1 MHLLV
6 PGDLI
11 GRKGKGQKRPHAQ
24 GNRQEANLRP
34 RTDPSAPPKK
44 QKSKA
49 CRTPEKDKA
58 VRVEPGARL
67 CPKACKAHRIGVKI
81 HGQQPRLPQA
91 FPGHGNRRIS
101 GAPSHR
107 DPGSADHT
115 AVAIFLKNRVAIAQL
130 PILIVHADFHQ
141 RIHQALVLIGI
152 YEFPHIRPVQRDMQI
167 AAVPGQDQRSVP
179 LLKPLCNNLIK
190 RDRMVRGPAFRRSAD
205 GRKAQA
211 DFEYQACQKR
221 QNHSRNPSRGSRRP
235 YRACHA
241 PLDTGRPLH
250 ALTPLHPFHSPSSL
264 TKSLCCAYPS
274 MPESACHCPPA

>member
-1 MHLLV
+1 MFPVPVIPLCIQIAVKRFLFLAASGLIIRPGVHPGYKFLKDCRGNRNRRAVIGYPEGLRKVHLLV

-101 GAPSHR
+101 GAPTGIQEAPITRLLRSSLR
-107 DPGSADHT
+107 T
-115 AVAIFLKNRVAIAQL
+115 ASRSRSSPYSLYTPIFTSV
-130 PILIVHADFHQ
+130 F
-141 RIHQALVLIGI
+141 
-152 YEFPHIRPVQRDMQI
+152 IRP
-167 AAVPGQDQRSVP
+167 SY
-179 LLKPLCNNLIK
+179 
-190 RDRMVRGPAFRRSAD
+190 S
-205 GRKAQA
+205 
-211 DFEYQACQKR
+211 
-221 QNHSRNPSRGSRRP
+221 
-235 YRACHA
+235 
-241 PLDTGRPLH
+241 
-250 ALTPLHPFHSPSSL
+250 
-264 TKSLCCAYPS
+264 
-274 MPESACHCPPA
+274 